1 MKVLDDNV
9 FIVISVT
16 TGLIFVSVLEWYLLG
31 FKSRFS
37 YAQISHLQGT
47 TVIQIYQRAS
57 LPP

>member
-16 TGLIFVSVLEWYLLG
+16 TDLIFVSVLEWYLLG

-37 YAQISHLQGT
+37 HAQISLLQGT